1 MIRQEDARQSYKSN
15 SHDNSYIEV
24 TCDELS
30 DIGSDEGMDHQND
43 DEHLGLLKQH
53 KNLHEIDEKSLG
65 LLNGTK

>member
-15 SHDNSYIEV
+15 SQDNSYIEV

-43 DEHLGLLKQH
+43 NEYLGLLK
-53 KNLHEIDEKSLG
+53 
-65 LLNGTK
+65 